1 MFSKIKKTGSST
13 MNESLRLKMKKH
25 KNYGLCLTQIITF
38 SYHPKPMK
46 LKSPKIPK
54 TAPTHHPLY
63 QLQHKVS
70 TYNFLKS

>member
-25 KNYGLCLTQIITF
+25 KNYGLCLTDHQLSLSLQTNEIE
-38 SYHPKPMK
+38 KPQN
-46 LKSPKIPK
+46 SQ
-54 TAPTHHPLY
+54 TAPTHQPLY